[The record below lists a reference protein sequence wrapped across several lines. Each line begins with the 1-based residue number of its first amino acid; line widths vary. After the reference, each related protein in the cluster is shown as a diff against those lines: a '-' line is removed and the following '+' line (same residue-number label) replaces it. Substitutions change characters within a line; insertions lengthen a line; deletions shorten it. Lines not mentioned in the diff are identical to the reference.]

1 MKSFIKRTARKLYY
15 CVFRADII
23 VFTMILAF
31 VSLMTVQ
38 VYELYIKTAPSKSTT
53 FRKYSSQEVNDF
65 LLHELILHESFEI
78 VRTDDSRATKRK
90 KIAALPDNPDVQELV
105 TKLSPGMQSFYAYQF
120 QEMRTQPDELL
131 SAVLSD

>member
-1 MKSFIKRTARKLYY
+1 
-15 CVFRADII
+15 
-23 VFTMILAF
+23 
-31 VSLMTVQ
+31 MTVQ